1 MKIGNY
7 EIPDIRLSEA
17 IQDVKKIFDKV
28 KNTQDLT
35 HYSDIAVML
44 DYKSKIGGAFYR
56 RLNSLTLFG
65 LLEGRAKYRVT
76 ELGENISY
84 PISEIQKSELSSKA
98 FLNVPLWNK
107 LYTKHGKQLSD
118 NVWFDI
124 KNITGISAPESQ
136 ALEKDVRKWYLED
149 VVFMVEKLLARD
161 GEQSVSTVEDVT
173 YTNAEYDTNSNSN
186 KNESNI
192 INPDILTIN
201 ETILEKI
208 PFGKDIIIYLPKGN
222 ILKSWEKA
230 QKYMKLYLEDYVEYE
245 KTSKTTEIPP
255 VLDNVEVDHDTIQKS
270 LDIFF
275 HNSSISIPLSICSLN
290 CIP

>member
-35 HYSDIAVML
+35 HYTDIAVML

-84 PISEIQKSELSSKA
+84 PIDEANKNELTSKA
-98 FLNVPLWNK
+98 FLSVSLWNK
-107 LYTKHGKQLSD
+107 IYSKHGKQLSD

-124 KNITGISAPESQ
+124 KNITGISAPEAQ
-136 ALEKDVRKWYLED
+136 AVEKDVRKWYLED
-149 VVFMVEKLLARD
+149 VVFVVEK
-161 GEQSVSTVEDVT
+161 
-173 YTNAEYDTNSNSN
+173 SNS
-186 KNESNI
+186 KNEDSTSITLLEENNSKPNFEDYKVGGNINKENFKSNNYQNNFNI
-192 INPDILTIN
+192 Y
-201 ETILEKI
+201 ETTLEKI

-222 ILKSWEKA
+222 ILKAWEKA
-230 QKYMKLYLEDYVEYE
+230 QKYMKLYLEDFEEELQNNNNSNDNGLENSDKLEVEE
-245 KTSKTTEIPP
+245 NK
-255 VLDNVEVDHDTIQKS
+255 
-270 LDIFF
+270 DI
-275 HNSSISIPLSICSLN
+275 LKV
-290 CIP
+290 

>member
-84 PISEIQKSELSSKA
+84 PINENQKAELSSKA

-107 LYTKHGKQLSD
+107 LYSKHGKQLSD
-118 NVWFDI
+118 NVWFDV

-136 ALEKDVRKWYLED
+136 SVEKDVRKWYLDD
-149 VVFMVEKLLARD
+149 VAFMTEKLNVKN
-161 GEQSVSTVEDVT
+161 GEQNVQAMEEIANV
-173 YTNAEYDTNSNSN
+173 NMYDDNNTNSNKGDLKIEYQDKLN
-186 KNESNI
+186 NNEI
-192 INPDILTIN
+192 A
-201 ETILEKI
+201 LEKI

-222 ILKSWEKA
+222 IFKSWEKA
-230 QKYMKLYLEDYVEYE
+230 QRYMKLYLEDYED
-245 KTSKTTEIPP
+245 K
-255 VLDNVEVDHDTIQKS
+255 
-270 LDIFF
+270 DISSV
-275 HNSSISIPLSICSLN
+275 NSSIEKPSLKNDDVINEISSIS
-290 CIP
+290 

>member
-1 MKIGNY
+1 LKIGNY

-65 LLEGRAKYRVT
+65 LLEGRAKYRIT
-76 ELGENISY
+76 DLGENISY
-84 PISEIQKSELSSKA
+84 PINDEQKAELSSKA

-107 LYTKHGKQLSD
+107 LYTKHGKQLGE

-136 ALEKDVRKWYLED
+136 AVEKDIRKWYLDD
-149 VVFMVEKLLARD
+149 VVFMVEKSNPKSW
-161 GEQSVSTVEDVT
+161 EQKPPTADENIKLNDITKLED
-173 YTNAEYDTNSNSN
+173 SNTHIQETL
-186 KNESNI
+186 K
-192 INPDILTIN
+192 INDIT
-201 ETILEKI
+201 LEKI

-222 ILKSWEKA
+222 IVKSWEKA
-230 QKYMKLYLEDYVEYE
+230 QRYMKLYLEDYDEDYNRTGTLEKRVGDTEEVYE
-245 KTSKTTEIPP
+245 E
-255 VLDNVEVDHDTIQKS
+255 
-270 LDIFF
+270 DI
-275 HNSSISIPLSICSLN
+275 S
-290 CIP
+290 

>member
-17 IQDVKKIFDKV
+17 IQDVKKIFDKI

-35 HYSDIAVML
+35 HYTDLAVML

-84 PISEIQKSELSSKA
+84 PVNELQKTELTSKA

-107 LYTKHGKQLSD
+107 LYNKHGKQLSD

-124 KNITGISAPESQ
+124 KNITGISAPEAQSI
-136 ALEKDVRKWYLED
+136 EKDVRKWYLDD
-149 VVFMVEKLLARD
+149 VVFMVERSNNKIEDQGNSIPDENTSKIAVDDFGFSINNRD
-161 GEQSVSTVEDVT
+161 KNINREPQQI
-173 YTNAEYDTNSNSN
+173 
-186 KNESNI
+186 NES
-192 INPDILTIN
+192 
-201 ETILEKI
+201 ILEKI

-222 ILKSWEKA
+222 ITKAWEKA
-230 QKYMKLYLEDYVEYE
+230 QKYMKLYLEDYEEFDNLPKEDSQPNLNYE
-245 KTSKTTEIPP
+245 NDKE
-255 VLDNVEVDHDTIQKS
+255 VLQS
-270 LDIFF
+270 
-275 HNSSISIPLSICSLN
+275 
-290 CIP
+290 

>member
-35 HYSDIAVML
+35 HYTDIAVML
-44 DYKSKIGGAFYR
+44 DYRSKIGGAFYR

-84 PISEIQKSELSSKA
+84 PIDELNKNELTTKA
-98 FLNVPLWNK
+98 FLSVPLWNK
-107 LYTKHGKQLSD
+107 IYSKHGKQLSD

-124 KNITGISAPESQ
+124 KNITGISAPEAQ
-136 ALEKDVRKWYLED
+136 AVEKDVRKWYLED
-149 VVFMVEKLLARD
+149 VVFVVEKPI
-161 GEQSVSTVEDVT
+161 S
-173 YTNAEYDTNSNSN
+173 
-186 KNESNI
+186 KNEDSTSITLLEENNSKPNFEDYKVGSNI
-192 INPDILTIN
+192 NKENFKSNNYQNNFNIN
-201 ETILEKI
+201 ETTLEKI

-222 ILKSWEKA
+222 ILKAWEKA
-230 QKYMKLYLEDYVEYE
+230 QKYMKLYLEDFEEEIQNNNNSNNNGLENSDKLEVEE
-245 KTSKTTEIPP
+245 NKEILK
-255 VLDNVEVDHDTIQKS
+255 V
-270 LDIFF
+270 
-275 HNSSISIPLSICSLN
+275 
-290 CIP
+290 

>member
-28 KNTQDLT
+28 KNTKDLT

-65 LLEGRAKYRVT
+65 LLEGRAKYRIT

-84 PISEIQKSELSSKA
+84 PINDGQKNELSSKA
-98 FLNVPLWNK
+98 FLNVLLWNK
-107 LYTKHGKQLSD
+107 LYSKHGKHLPD

-136 ALEKDVRKWYLED
+136 SVEKEVRKWYLDD
-149 VVFMVEKLLARD
+149 VVFVAEKLSGRNE
-161 GEQSVSTVEDVT
+161 EQEGVDADNE
-173 YTNAEYDTNSNSN
+173 TNSIKEVANNAN
-186 KNESNI
+186 KNEPI
-192 INPDILTIN
+192 MLYQDGITLN
-201 ETILEKI
+201 ETVLEKI

-222 ILKSWEKA
+222 VMKAWDKA
-230 QKYMKLYLEDYVEYE
+230 QKYMKLYLEDHEENY
-245 KTSKTTEIPP
+245 KTGNSLERPM
-255 VLDNVEVDHDTIQKS
+255 DENEEVFKDTQ
-270 LDIFF
+270 
-275 HNSSISIPLSICSLN
+275 
-290 CIP
+290 

>member
-35 HYSDIAVML
+35 HYTDIAVML
-44 DYKSKIGGAFYR
+44 DYRSKIGGAFYR

-84 PISEIQKSELSSKA
+84 PIDEANKNELTTKA
-98 FLNVPLWNK
+98 FLSVPLWNK
-107 LYTKHGKQLSD
+107 IYSKHGKQLSD

-124 KNITGISAPESQ
+124 KNITGISAPEAQ
-136 ALEKDVRKWYLED
+136 AVEKDVRKWYLED
-149 VVFMVEKLLARD
+149 VVFVVEKPI
-161 GEQSVSTVEDVT
+161 S
-173 YTNAEYDTNSNSN
+173 
-186 KNESNI
+186 KNEDSTSITLLEENNSKPNFEDYKVGSNI
-192 INPDILTIN
+192 NKENFKSNDYQNNFNIN
-201 ETILEKI
+201 ETTLEKI

-222 ILKSWEKA
+222 ILKAWEKA
-230 QKYMKLYLEDYVEYE
+230 QKYMKLYLEDFEEELQNNNNINNSNNNGLENSDKLEVEE
-245 KTSKTTEIPP
+245 NKEILK
-255 VLDNVEVDHDTIQKS
+255 V
-270 LDIFF
+270 
-275 HNSSISIPLSICSLN
+275 
-290 CIP
+290 

>member
-35 HYSDIAVML
+35 HYTDIAVML
-44 DYKSKIGGAFYR
+44 DYRSKIGGAFYR

-84 PISEIQKSELSSKA
+84 PIDEANKNELTTKA
-98 FLNVPLWNK
+98 FLSVPLWNK
-107 LYTKHGKQLSD
+107 IYSKHGKQLSD

-124 KNITGISAPESQ
+124 KNITGISAPEAQ
-136 ALEKDVRKWYLED
+136 AVEKDVRKWYLED
-149 VVFMVEKLLARD
+149 VVFVVEKPI
-161 GEQSVSTVEDVT
+161 S
-173 YTNAEYDTNSNSN
+173 
-186 KNESNI
+186 KNEDSTSITLLEENNSKPNFEDYKVGSNI
-192 INPDILTIN
+192 NKENFKSNNYQNNFNIN
-201 ETILEKI
+201 ETTLEKI

-222 ILKSWEKA
+222 ILKAWEKA
-230 QKYMKLYLEDYVEYE
+230 QKYMKLYLEDFEEELQNNNNNNSNNNGLENSDKLEVEE
-245 KTSKTTEIPP
+245 NKEILK
-255 VLDNVEVDHDTIQKS
+255 V
-270 LDIFF
+270 
-275 HNSSISIPLSICSLN
+275 
-290 CIP
+290 

>member
-35 HYSDIAVML
+35 HYTDIAVML
-44 DYKSKIGGAFYR
+44 DYRSKIGGAFYR

-84 PISEIQKSELSSKA
+84 PIDELNKNELTTKA
-98 FLNVPLWNK
+98 FLSVPLWNK
-107 LYTKHGKQLSD
+107 IYSKHGKQLSD

-124 KNITGISAPESQ
+124 KNITGISAPEAQ
-136 ALEKDVRKWYLED
+136 AVEKDVRKWYLED
-149 VVFMVEKLLARD
+149 VVLVVEKPI
-161 GEQSVSTVEDVT
+161 S
-173 YTNAEYDTNSNSN
+173 
-186 KNESNI
+186 KNEDSTSITLLEENNSKPNFEDYKVGSNI
-192 INPDILTIN
+192 NKENFKSNNYQNNFNIN
-201 ETILEKI
+201 ETTLEKI

-222 ILKSWEKA
+222 ILKAWEKA
-230 QKYMKLYLEDYVEYE
+230 QKYMKLYLEDFEEELQNNNNNNSNNNGLENSDKLEVEE
-245 KTSKTTEIPP
+245 NKEILK
-255 VLDNVEVDHDTIQKS
+255 V
-270 LDIFF
+270 
-275 HNSSISIPLSICSLN
+275 
-290 CIP
+290 

>member
-1 MKIGNY
+1 LKIGNY

-84 PISEIQKSELSSKA
+84 PINENQKAELSSKA

-107 LYTKHGKQLSD
+107 LYSKHGKQLSD
-118 NVWFDI
+118 NVWFDV

-136 ALEKDVRKWYLED
+136 SVEKDVRKWYLDD
-149 VVFMVEKLLARD
+149 VVFMTEKLNVKN
-161 GEQSVSTVEDVT
+161 GEQNIQAMEEIANVNMYDDNN
-173 YTNAEYDTNSNSN
+173 TNAN
-186 KNESNI
+186 KVDLKIDYQDKLNNNEI
-192 INPDILTIN
+192 A
-201 ETILEKI
+201 LEKI

-222 ILKSWEKA
+222 IFKSWEKA
-230 QKYMKLYLEDYVEYE
+230 QRYMKLYLEDYED
-245 KTSKTTEIPP
+245 K
-255 VLDNVEVDHDTIQKS
+255 
-270 LDIFF
+270 DISSV
-275 HNSSISIPLSICSLN
+275 NSSIEKPSLKNDDVINEISSIS
-290 CIP
+290 

>member
-35 HYSDIAVML
+35 HYTDIAVML

-84 PISEIQKSELSSKA
+84 PIDEANKNELTSKA
-98 FLNVPLWNK
+98 FLSVPLWNK
-107 LYTKHGKQLSD
+107 IYSKHGKQLSD
-118 NVWFDI
+118 TVWFDI
-124 KNITGISAPESQ
+124 KNITGISAPEAQ
-136 ALEKDVRKWYLED
+136 AVEKDVRKWYLED
-149 VVFMVEKLLARD
+149 VVFVVEKP
-161 GEQSVSTVEDVT
+161 
-173 YTNAEYDTNSNSN
+173 NS
-186 KNESNI
+186 KNEDSTSITLLEENNSKPNFEDYKVGGNINKENFKSN
-192 INPDILTIN
+192 NYQNNFNIN
-201 ETILEKI
+201 ETTLEKI

-222 ILKSWEKA
+222 ILKAWEKA
-230 QKYMKLYLEDYVEYE
+230 QKYMKLYLEDFEEELQNNGNSNSNNNGLENSDKLEVEE
-245 KTSKTTEIPP
+245 NKEILK
-255 VLDNVEVDHDTIQKS
+255 V
-270 LDIFF
+270 
-275 HNSSISIPLSICSLN
+275 
-290 CIP
+290 

>member
-35 HYSDIAVML
+35 HYTDIAVML
-44 DYKSKIGGAFYR
+44 DYRSKIGGAFYR

-84 PISEIQKSELSSKA
+84 PIDEANKNELTSKA
-98 FLNVPLWNK
+98 FLSVPLWNK
-107 LYTKHGKQLSD
+107 IYSKHGKQLSD

-124 KNITGISAPESQ
+124 KNITGISAPEAQ
-136 ALEKDVRKWYLED
+136 AVEKDVRKWYLED
-149 VVFMVEKLLARD
+149 VVFVVEKPI
-161 GEQSVSTVEDVT
+161 S
-173 YTNAEYDTNSNSN
+173 
-186 KNESNI
+186 KNEDSTSITLLEENNSKPNFEDYKVGSNI
-192 INPDILTIN
+192 NKENFKSNNYQNNFNIN
-201 ETILEKI
+201 ETTLEKI

-222 ILKSWEKA
+222 ILKAWEKA
-230 QKYMKLYLEDYVEYE
+230 QKYMKLYLEDFEEELQNNNNNSNNNGLENSDKLEVEE
-245 KTSKTTEIPP
+245 NKEILK
-255 VLDNVEVDHDTIQKS
+255 V
-270 LDIFF
+270 
-275 HNSSISIPLSICSLN
+275 
-290 CIP
+290 

>member
-1 MKIGNY
+1 LKIGNY

-35 HYSDIAVML
+35 HYTDIAVML

-84 PISEIQKSELSSKA
+84 PINEANKNELTSKA

-107 LYTKHGKQLSD
+107 LYSKHGKQLAD

-124 KNITGISAPESQ
+124 KYITGISAPEAQ
-136 ALEKDVRKWYLED
+136 AVEKDVRKWYLED
-149 VVFMVEKLLARD
+149 VVFIAEKP
-161 GEQSVSTVEDVT
+161 
-173 YTNAEYDTNSNSN
+173 NS
-186 KNESNI
+186 KNEDLSIPLVEENSYKINLEDYNIGNNINKENFKSNHQ
-192 INPDILTIN
+192 NNLNIN
-201 ETILEKI
+201 ETTLEKI

-222 ILKSWEKA
+222 IIKSWEKA
-230 QKYMKLYLEDYVEYE
+230 QKYMKLYLEDYEEKVQKNNNDNNSLENPFKLDVEE
-245 KTSKTTEIPP
+245 DKEI
-255 VLDNVEVDHDTIQKS
+255 LKA
-270 LDIFF
+270 
-275 HNSSISIPLSICSLN
+275 
-290 CIP
+290 

>member
-35 HYSDIAVML
+35 HYTDIAVML
-44 DYKSKIGGAFYR
+44 DYRSKIGGAFYR

-84 PISEIQKSELSSKA
+84 PIDELNKNELTTKA
-98 FLNVPLWNK
+98 FLSVPLWNK
-107 LYTKHGKQLSD
+107 IYSKHGKQLSD

-124 KNITGISAPESQ
+124 KNITGISAPEAQ
-136 ALEKDVRKWYLED
+136 AVEKDVRKWYLED
-149 VVFMVEKLLARD
+149 VVFVVEKPI
-161 GEQSVSTVEDVT
+161 S
-173 YTNAEYDTNSNSN
+173 
-186 KNESNI
+186 KNEDSTSITLLEENNSKPNFEDYKVGSNI
-192 INPDILTIN
+192 NKENFKSNNYQNNFNIN
-201 ETILEKI
+201 ETTLEKI

-222 ILKSWEKA
+222 ILKAWEKA
-230 QKYMKLYLEDYVEYE
+230 QKYMKLYLEDFEEELQNNNNNNSNNNGLENSDKLEVEE
-245 KTSKTTEIPP
+245 NKEILK
-255 VLDNVEVDHDTIQKS
+255 V
-270 LDIFF
+270 
-275 HNSSISIPLSICSLN
+275 
-290 CIP
+290 

>member
-1 MKIGNY
+1 LKIGNY

-84 PISEIQKSELSSKA
+84 PISEVQKSELSSKA

-149 VVFMVEKLLARD
+149 VVFMVERLLARD
-161 GEQSVSTVEDVT
+161 EEQSVSTVEDVT
-173 YTNAEYDTNSNSN
+173 YTNAEYDTNNNSN
-186 KNESNI
+186 KNESKI

-245 KTSKTTEIPP
+245 KTSKTTEILP
-255 VLDNVEVDHDTIQKS
+255 VLDDVKVDNDTIQ
-270 LDIFF
+270 
-275 HNSSISIPLSICSLN
+275 
-290 CIP
+290 

>member
-35 HYSDIAVML
+35 HYTDIAVML

-84 PISEIQKSELSSKA
+84 PINEANKNELTSKA

-107 LYTKHGKQLSD
+107 LYSKHGKQLAD

-124 KNITGISAPESQ
+124 KYITGISAPEAQ
-136 ALEKDVRKWYLED
+136 AVEKDVRKWYLED
-149 VVFMVEKLLARD
+149 VVFIAEKP
-161 GEQSVSTVEDVT
+161 
-173 YTNAEYDTNSNSN
+173 NS
-186 KNESNI
+186 KNEDLSIPLVEENSYKINLEDYNIGNNINKENFKSNHQ
-192 INPDILTIN
+192 NNLNIN
-201 ETILEKI
+201 ETTLEKI

-222 ILKSWEKA
+222 IIKAWEKA
-230 QKYMKLYLEDYVEYE
+230 QKYMKLYLEDFDEEKVQKNNNDNDSLENPFKLDVEE
-245 KTSKTTEIPP
+245 DKEI
-255 VLDNVEVDHDTIQKS
+255 LKA
-270 LDIFF
+270 
-275 HNSSISIPLSICSLN
+275 
-290 CIP
+290 

>member
-65 LLEGRAKYRVT
+65 LLEGRAKYRIT

-84 PISEIQKSELSSKA
+84 PINDIQKSELTSKA

-107 LYTKHGKQLSD
+107 LYNKHGKQLSD

-136 ALEKDVRKWYLED
+136 SFEKDVRKWYLED
-149 VVFMVEKLLARD
+149 VVFIAEKYD
-161 GEQSVSTVEDVT
+161 PKKEDQ
-173 YTNAEYDTNSNSN
+173 NQ
-186 KNESNI
+186 I
-192 INPDILTIN
+192 
-201 ETILEKI
+201 
-208 PFGKDIIIYLPKGN
+208 
-222 ILKSWEKA
+222 
-230 QKYMKLYLEDYVEYE
+230 
-245 KTSKTTEIPP
+245 
-255 VLDNVEVDHDTIQKS
+255 
-270 LDIFF
+270 
-275 HNSSISIPLSICSLN
+275 
-290 CIP
+290 

>member
-35 HYSDIAVML
+35 HYTDIAVML
-44 DYKSKIGGAFYR
+44 DYRSKIGGAFYR

-84 PISEIQKSELSSKA
+84 PIDELNKNELTTKA
-98 FLNVPLWNK
+98 FLSVPLWNK
-107 LYTKHGKQLSD
+107 IYSKHGKQLSD

-124 KNITGISAPESQ
+124 KNITGISAPEAQ
-136 ALEKDVRKWYLED
+136 AVEKDVRKWYLED
-149 VVFMVEKLLARD
+149 VVLVVEKPI
-161 GEQSVSTVEDVT
+161 S
-173 YTNAEYDTNSNSN
+173 
-186 KNESNI
+186 KNEDSTSITLLKENNSKPNFEDYKVGSNI
-192 INPDILTIN
+192 NKENFKSNNYQNNFNIN
-201 ETILEKI
+201 ETTLEKI

-222 ILKSWEKA
+222 ILKAWEKA
-230 QKYMKLYLEDYVEYE
+230 QKYMKLYLEDFEEELQNNNNNNSNNNGLENSDKLEVEE
-245 KTSKTTEIPP
+245 NKEILK
-255 VLDNVEVDHDTIQKS
+255 V
-270 LDIFF
+270 
-275 HNSSISIPLSICSLN
+275 
-290 CIP
+290 

>member
-1 MKIGNY
+1 LKIGNY

-35 HYSDIAVML
+35 HYTDIAVML

-84 PISEIQKSELSSKA
+84 PINEANKNELTSKA

-107 LYTKHGKQLSD
+107 IYSKHGKQLSD

-124 KNITGISAPESQ
+124 KNITGISAPEAQSV
-136 ALEKDVRKWYLED
+136 EKDVRKWYLED
-149 VVFMVEKLLARD
+149 VVFVAEKANSKNEELTNTSQ
-161 GEQSVSTVEDVT
+161 GEENNFKSNFED
-173 YTNAEYDTNSNSN
+173 YNISSNSN
-186 KNESNI
+186 KVNFKGDNYQP
-192 INPDILTIN
+192 NLNIN
-201 ETILEKI
+201 ETALEKI

-222 ILKSWEKA
+222 ILKAWEKA
-230 QKYMKLYLEDYVEYE
+230 QKYMKLYLEDFEEELE
-245 KTSKTTEIPP
+245 KNNDDDGNSLENIEKLEEENKEILKT
-255 VLDNVEVDHDTIQKS
+255 
-270 LDIFF
+270 
-275 HNSSISIPLSICSLN
+275 
-290 CIP
+290 

>member
-28 KNTQDLT
+28 KNNQDLT

-84 PISEIQKSELSSKA
+84 PINDSQKTELSSKA

-107 LYTKHGKQLSD
+107 LYSKHGKQLLD

-124 KNITGISAPESQ
+124 KNITGISAPEAQ
-136 ALEKDVRKWYLED
+136 GVEKDVRKWYLED
-149 VVFMVEKLLARD
+149 VVFMVEKLNISNE
-161 GEQSVSTVEDVT
+161 EQNVT
-173 YTNAEYDTNSNSN
+173 TIEHVTNTNIDDYTSSISQKDEP
-186 KNESNI
+186 KI
-192 INPDILTIN
+192 IYQDSLSIN
-201 ETILEKI
+201 ETNLEKI

-222 ILKSWEKA
+222 IFKSWEKA
-230 QKYMKLYLEDYVEYE
+230 QKYMKLYLEDHEEYCTTDSYLE
-245 KTSKTTEIPP
+245 KPILKNEEGS
-255 VLDNVEVDHDTIQKS
+255 N
-270 LDIFF
+270 DI
-275 HNSSISIPLSICSLN
+275 S
-290 CIP
+290 

>member
-65 LLEGRAKYRVT
+65 LLEGRAKYRIT
-76 ELGENISY
+76 DLGENISY
-84 PISEIQKSELSSKA
+84 PVNDEQKAELSSKA

-107 LYTKHGKQLSD
+107 LYTKHGKQLGE

-136 ALEKDVRKWYLED
+136 TVEKDIRKWYLDD
-149 VVFMVEKLLARD
+149 VVFVVEKSNTKIW
-161 GEQSVSTVEDVT
+161 EQKPSTVEENSKLKDIPKV
-173 YTNAEYDTNSNSN
+173 EDSKTNSQETLKVN
-186 KNESNI
+186 
-192 INPDILTIN
+192 DI
-201 ETILEKI
+201 ILEKI

-222 ILKSWEKA
+222 IVKSWEKA
-230 QKYMKLYLEDYVEYE
+230 QRYMKLYLEDYDEDHFRSETLEKPIVDREEVYE
-245 KTSKTTEIPP
+245 E
-255 VLDNVEVDHDTIQKS
+255 
-270 LDIFF
+270 DI
-275 HNSSISIPLSICSLN
+275 S
-290 CIP
+290 

>member
-1 MKIGNY
+1 LKIGNY

-35 HYSDIAVML
+35 HYTDIAVML

-84 PISEIQKSELSSKA
+84 PIDEANKNELTSKA
-98 FLNVPLWNK
+98 FLSVPLWNK
-107 LYTKHGKQLSD
+107 IYSKHGKQLSD

-124 KNITGISAPESQ
+124 KNITGISAPEAQ
-136 ALEKDVRKWYLED
+136 AVEKDVRKWYLED
-149 VVFMVEKLLARD
+149 VVFVVEKP
-161 GEQSVSTVEDVT
+161 
-173 YTNAEYDTNSNSN
+173 NS
-186 KNESNI
+186 KNEDSTSITLLEENNSKPNFEDYKVGSNI
-192 INPDILTIN
+192 NKENFKSNNYQNNFNIN
-201 ETILEKI
+201 ETTLEKI

-222 ILKSWEKA
+222 ILKAWEKA
-230 QKYMKLYLEDYVEYE
+230 QKYMKLYLEDFEEELQNNNNNNDISNNNGLENSDKLEVEE
-245 KTSKTTEIPP
+245 NKEILK
-255 VLDNVEVDHDTIQKS
+255 V
-270 LDIFF
+270 
-275 HNSSISIPLSICSLN
+275 
-290 CIP
+290 

>member
-35 HYSDIAVML
+35 HYTDLAVML

-84 PISEIQKSELSSKA
+84 PIDEANKNELTSKA
-98 FLNVPLWNK
+98 FLSVSLWNK
-107 LYTKHGKQLSD
+107 IYSKHGKQLSD

-124 KNITGISAPESQ
+124 KNITGISAPEAQ
-136 ALEKDVRKWYLED
+136 AVEKDVRKWYLED
-149 VVFMVEKLLARD
+149 VVLVVEKPI
-161 GEQSVSTVEDVT
+161 S
-173 YTNAEYDTNSNSN
+173 
-186 KNESNI
+186 KNEDSTSITLLEENNSKSNFEDYKVGGN
-192 INPDILTIN
+192 INKENFKSNNYQNNFNIN
-201 ETILEKI
+201 ETTLEKI

-222 ILKSWEKA
+222 ILKAWEKA
-230 QKYMKLYLEDYVEYE
+230 QKYMKLYLEDFEEELQNNTNNNSNDNGLENSDKLEVEE
-245 KTSKTTEIPP
+245 NKEILK
-255 VLDNVEVDHDTIQKS
+255 V
-270 LDIFF
+270 
-275 HNSSISIPLSICSLN
+275 
-290 CIP
+290 

>member
-1 MKIGNY
+1 LKIGNY

-65 LLEGRAKYRVT
+65 LLEGRAKYRIT
-76 ELGENISY
+76 DLGENLSY
-84 PISEIQKSELSSKA
+84 PINDEQKSELSSKA

-107 LYTKHGKQLSD
+107 LYSKHGKQLGD

-136 ALEKDVRKWYLED
+136 AIEKDIRKWYLDD
-149 VVFMVEKLLARD
+149 VVFVVEKANTKN
-161 GEQSVSTVEDVT
+161 GEQSASSLDEKTK
-173 YTNAEYDTNSNSN
+173 S
-186 KNESNI
+186 NESARPEDLQKNI
-192 INPDILTIN
+192 HGTLKVNDTV
-201 ETILEKI
+201 LEKI

-222 ILKSWEKA
+222 IVKSWEKA
-230 QKYMKLYLEDYVEYE
+230 QRYMNLYLEDYTDDYKNKTHSLESPINDNEEVYE
-245 KTSKTTEIPP
+245 E
-255 VLDNVEVDHDTIQKS
+255 
-270 LDIFF
+270 DI
-275 HNSSISIPLSICSLN
+275 S
-290 CIP
+290 

>member
-1 MKIGNY
+1 LKIGNY

-65 LLEGRAKYRVT
+65 LLEGRAKYRIT
-76 ELGENISY
+76 DLGENISY
-84 PISEIQKSELSSKA
+84 PIDDEQRAELSSKA

-107 LYTKHGKQLSD
+107 LYAKHGKQLGD

-136 ALEKDVRKWYLED
+136 TIEKDIRKWYLDD
-149 VVFMVEKLLARD
+149 VVFVMEKPHAKS
-161 GEQSVSTVEDVT
+161 GEQANALLEDNAKLSEITKVDDSKLT
-173 YTNAEYDTNSNSN
+173 YQETLKIDNN
-186 KNESNI
+186 
-192 INPDILTIN
+192 
-201 ETILEKI
+201 TILEKI

-222 ILKSWEKA
+222 IVKSWEKA
-230 QKYMKLYLEDYVEYE
+230 QRYMKLYLEDYDEDRNTTNSME
-245 KTSKTTEIPP
+245 KHIRDTE
-255 VLDNVEVDHDTIQKS
+255 EVYQE
-270 LDIFF
+270 DI
-275 HNSSISIPLSICSLN
+275 L
-290 CIP
+290 

>member
-35 HYSDIAVML
+35 HYTDIAVML

-84 PISEIQKSELSSKA
+84 PIDEANKNELTTKA
-98 FLNVPLWNK
+98 FLSVPLWNK
-107 LYTKHGKQLSD
+107 IYSKHGKQLSD

-124 KNITGISAPESQ
+124 KNITGISAPEAQ
-136 ALEKDVRKWYLED
+136 AVEKDVRKWYLED
-149 VVFMVEKLLARD
+149 VVFVVEKPI
-161 GEQSVSTVEDVT
+161 S
-173 YTNAEYDTNSNSN
+173 
-186 KNESNI
+186 KNEDSTSITLLEENNSKPNFEDYKVGSNI
-192 INPDILTIN
+192 NKENFKSNNYQNNFNIN
-201 ETILEKI
+201 ETTLEKI

-222 ILKSWEKA
+222 ILKAWEKA
-230 QKYMKLYLEDYVEYE
+230 QKYMKLYLEDFEEELQNNTNNNSNDNGLENSDKLEVEE
-245 KTSKTTEIPP
+245 NKEILK
-255 VLDNVEVDHDTIQKS
+255 V
-270 LDIFF
+270 
-275 HNSSISIPLSICSLN
+275 
-290 CIP
+290 

>member
-28 KNTQDLT
+28 KNTKDLT

-65 LLEGRAKYRVT
+65 LLEGRAKYRIT

-84 PISEIQKSELSSKA
+84 PINDVQKNELSSKA

-107 LYTKHGKQLSD
+107 LYSKHGKHLPD

-136 ALEKDVRKWYLED
+136 SVEKEVRKWYLDD
-149 VVFMVEKLLARD
+149 VVYVVEKLS
-161 GEQSVSTVEDVT
+161 G
-173 YTNAEYDTNSNSN
+173 
-186 KNESNI
+186 KNEEQDG
-192 INPDILTIN
+192 PDIDDDANSVKEVANNVSRDDPKMPYQDGTPIN
-201 ETILEKI
+201 ETVLEKI
-208 PFGKDIIIYLPKGN
+208 PFGKDIIIYLPRGN
-222 ILKSWEKA
+222 ILKAWDKA
-230 QKYMKLYLEDYVEYE
+230 QRYMKLYLEDHEENYKTDDSLERPMYE
-245 KTSKTTEIPP
+245 NEEVFKDTS
-255 VLDNVEVDHDTIQKS
+255 
-270 LDIFF
+270 
-275 HNSSISIPLSICSLN
+275 
-290 CIP
+290 

>member
-35 HYSDIAVML
+35 HYTDLAVML

-56 RLNSLTLFG
+56 RLNSLALFG

-84 PISEIQKSELSSKA
+84 PVNELQKTELTSKA

-107 LYTKHGKQLSD
+107 LYNKNGKQLSD
-118 NVWFDI
+118 NVWFDV
-124 KNITGISAPESQ
+124 KNITGISAPEAQSI
-136 ALEKDVRKWYLED
+136 EKDVRKWYLDD
-149 VVFMVEKLLARD
+149 VVFMVERSNNKI
-161 GEQSVSTVEDVT
+161 EDHGNLIPDENT
-173 YTNAEYDTNSNSN
+173 SKIAADDFGFSINN
-186 KNESNI
+186 KDKNINRESQH
-192 INPDILTIN
+192 IN
-201 ETILEKI
+201 ENILEKI

-222 ILKSWEKA
+222 ITKAWEKA
-230 QKYMKLYLEDYVEYE
+230 QKYMKLYLEDYEEFNNLPKDDSEPNLNYE
-245 KTSKTTEIPP
+245 NDKE
-255 VLDNVEVDHDTIQKS
+255 VLQS
-270 LDIFF
+270 
-275 HNSSISIPLSICSLN
+275 
-290 CIP
+290 

>member
-35 HYSDIAVML
+35 HYTDIAVML

-84 PISEIQKSELSSKA
+84 PIDEANKNELTTKA
-98 FLNVPLWNK
+98 FLSVPLWNK
-107 LYTKHGKQLSD
+107 IYSKHGKQLSD

-124 KNITGISAPESQ
+124 KNITGISAPEAQ
-136 ALEKDVRKWYLED
+136 AVEKDVRKWYLED
-149 VVFMVEKLLARD
+149 VVFVVEKPI
-161 GEQSVSTVEDVT
+161 S
-173 YTNAEYDTNSNSN
+173 
-186 KNESNI
+186 KNEDSTSITLLEENNSKPNFEDYKVGSNI
-192 INPDILTIN
+192 NKENFKSNDYQNNFNIN
-201 ETILEKI
+201 EITLEKI

-222 ILKSWEKA
+222 ILKAWEKA
-230 QKYMKLYLEDYVEYE
+230 QKYMKLYLEDFEEELQNNNNNSNNNGLENSDKLEVEE
-245 KTSKTTEIPP
+245 NKEILK
-255 VLDNVEVDHDTIQKS
+255 V
-270 LDIFF
+270 
-275 HNSSISIPLSICSLN
+275 
-290 CIP
+290 